1 MRMVLINNNVRGCNL
16 TSFIIKGRDKTEHS
30 VAQTQ
35 NKHNITYSEGTK
47 RKTKWSSTRVHILG
61 FTYLPCLEWL
71 LGVRRQ
77 QTFQEWNYISIKICW
92 DHKLF

>member
-1 MRMVLINNNVRGCNL
+1 MIVSNEKIRGCNL

-47 RKTKWSSTRVHILG
+47 RKTKCSNVRVHILG
-61 FTYLPCLEWL
+61 FTYLPFLEWL
-71 LGVRRQ
+71 SGVRRQ
-77 QTFQEWNYISIKICW
+77 QTFQEWYYVFNKNIFR
-92 DHKLF
+92 L

>member
-1 MRMVLINNNVRGCNL
+1 MIVSNENIRGCKL

-47 RKTKWSSTRVHILG
+47 RKTKCSNVRVHILG
-61 FTYLPCLEWL
+61 FILLPFLE
-71 LGVRRQ
+71 
-77 QTFQEWNYISIKICW
+77 
-92 DHKLF
+92 